1 MNNRE
6 TVAFVGTGVMGNSM
20 AGHLLRA
27 GYHVN
32 VYTRTKEKAEN
43 LISSGAKW
51 CSTPAEAVADAKYT
65 ITIVGYPKDVEEVYF
80 GKDGILENAK
90 QGSFVIDMTTSTPSL
105 AKKIYAAAKEK
116 GIYSLDAPV
125 SGGDVGAKEARLTI
139 MVGGD
144 KDAYKTCLPLFER
157 MGKNIVLQGEA
168 GSGQHTKM
176 CNQIA
181 IATNMIGVCE
191 SLAYAKSSGLDP
203 EKVLETITT
212 GAANSFSLSKLAPR
226 ILAGDFEPGFYVKH
240 FIKDMGIALAEAEAM
255 GLKLPGLSL
264 AIDMYEELASK
275 GEENSGTQALY
286 KLWEI

>member
-203 EKVLETITT
+203 VKVLETITT

-264 AIDMYEELASK
+264 AIDMYEELANK

-286 KLWEI
+286 KLWEM